1 MKKIL
6 YSVLGLCIMM
16 PVVSCQKENVNSAD
30 LGKEIRD
37 ERTSFVAVAE
47 NAVKTTIQ
55 DSDKEAAD
63 YGKVSWAVGDQ
74 VKFVYEIHE
83 GESPKTP
90 GYQASDA
97 LTADDIVDGAATFT
111 ADLPAGIKTKVGT
124 GEAHLYAVYPA
135 SVAVD
140 YSDGSTFKMTVPDI
154 QDGTFASSSIA
165 LAKLD
170 KTAVDAPLEF
180 KNFCGLFRVT
190 TTDANV
196 RKLIV
201 TSKTDIA
208 GLVNVTFTGPAVKSV
223 LEGKKEITVNVNG
236 AGTYYVAAL
245 PGALDGVN
253 VFAYDENGTLIG
265 DASTSNTISLA
276 RAQMRSMG
284 TIGSSSY
291 YFVKVEAAGSKDGSS
306 WDNAADLASMT
317 ALLTTSASK
326 KICMAAGTYTE
337 SAEMKVNQTGAS
349 FSIIGGYPASA
360 TGMDMSGRDIANNST
375 VVDCNS
381 LRGIVAT
388 KGDVKIDG
396 ITFQN
401 AAKKDNSTPGSVLVL
416 QGVQSFSAANCK
428 FVNNTHTSTG
438 TLLGV
443 IRLASTTATFKNC
456 EFSGNSSSS
465 TSSSTKLG
473 SVIYQYATAT
483 LTLDGC
489 EFYNNTAASFGTV
502 LYTVGPA
509 IIKNCVIGKAENGN
523 TSSSRG
529 GAICIDGSSKLTISD
544 TQFKANSGAIGGAIY
559 VNKIADDA
567 TLNITNCSF
576 SANIA
581 TNASNG
587 GGAVGISGDS
597 KTYTGMLE
605 FSHCDFDSNT
615 TPSCGGAVW
624 ANGASVSFTDCSFTS
639 NKVTA
644 EAASEN
650 ALGGGAIYSAS
661 GGATKVFLNRCFFA
675 QNMVAAKKWG
685 HHIDI
690 NSETALF
697 GMNNCVIRAPWGTT
711 LSGDI
716 SYKGIGSL
724 FTTKAFTAVVN
735 TTIYSRTGNAQI
747 TLGSKTDG
755 GSAYINDI
763 IINAA
768 GTPNN
773 FSNPDAARYNNVSYT
788 LYNQVRD
795 ASNNNYTFT
804 GCKSGVAYTDLGWI
818 KDGNGTSVSTGD
830 VRDHIYVY
838 DWSGSIAGYTN
849 ATFTQLKEALVS
861 VSTVGP
867 AFATWLGDN
876 ELKKDIR
883 GVSRDESAMWP
894 GSYQEAGSTKAGLD
908 NFNVK

>member
-30 LGKEIRD
+30 LGKEIRG

-83 GESPKTP
+83 GEGPKTP

-291 YFVKVEAAGSKDGSS
+291 YFVKVEAAGTKDGSG

-401 AAKKDNSTPGSVLVL
+401 AAKSDNSTPGSVLVI
-416 QGVQSFSAANCK
+416 QGASSFSATNCK
-428 FVNNTHTSTG
+428 FLNNAHTSTG

-443 IRLASTTATFKNC
+443 IRLASTTAIFKNC
-456 EFSGNSSSS
+456 EFSGNTSTGSSGA
-465 TSSSTKLG
+465 LG
-473 SVIYQYATAT
+473 NLIYQYGTAN

-489 EFYNNTAASFGTV
+489 EFYDNNAGASYGAV
-502 LYTVGPA
+502 LYTIGKTMV
-509 IIKNCVIGKAENGN
+509 KNCKFGKTDHGN
-523 TSSSRG
+523 SSTSRG
-529 GAICIDGSSKLTISD
+529 GVICVDAGSDLSIANSE
-544 TQFKANSGAIGGAIY
+544 FIGNSGAIGGAIY
-559 VNKIADDA
+559 VNKIGNEAKMSISN
-567 TLNITNCSF
+567 TIF
-576 SANIA
+576 KANTA

-644 EAASEN
+644 EATSEN

-661 GGATKVFLNRCFFA
+661 SGATKVFLNRCFFA
-675 QNMVAAKKWG
+675 QNTVAAKKWG
-685 HHIDI
+685 HHIDM
-690 NSETALF
+690 NSETASF
-697 GMNNCVIRAPWGTT
+697 GMNNCVIRAPWAVT
-711 LSGDI
+711 LSDS

-724 FTTKAFTAVVN
+724 ITSRAFTAVVN
-735 TTIYSRTGNAQI
+735 TTIYSQTGNAQI
-747 TLGSKTDG
+747 TQGSKTQG
-755 GSAYINDI
+755 GTAYINDI
-763 IINAA
+763 IINCA

-773 FSNPDAARYNNVSYT
+773 FANPDATRYIDVVYT
-788 LYNQVRD
+788 LYNQVRSGS
-795 ASNNNYTFT
+795 ANNYNFT
-804 GCKSGVAYTDLGWI
+804 GCKSGVTYTDLGWA
-818 KDGNGTSVSTGD
+818 KAGNGTSFPTGEPDSTFK
-830 VRDHIYVY
+830 R
-838 DWSGSIAGYTN
+838 
-849 ATFTQLKEALVS
+849 
-861 VSTVGP
+861 
-867 AFATWLGDN
+867 
-876 ELKKDIR
+876 
-883 GVSRDESAMWP
+883 
-894 GSYQEAGSTKAGLD
+894 
-908 NFNVK
+908 NF